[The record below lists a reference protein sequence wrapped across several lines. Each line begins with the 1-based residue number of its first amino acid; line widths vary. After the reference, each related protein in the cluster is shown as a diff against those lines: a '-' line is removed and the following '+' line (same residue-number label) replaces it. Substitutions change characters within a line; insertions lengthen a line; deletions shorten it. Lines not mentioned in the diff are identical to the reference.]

1 MQRIAQIFIYL
12 SEEHPAKLIGVTVG
26 LVFGIFT
33 AIWGLLKALFIL
45 ICIIAGY
52 LIGEYIDKNK
62 RFRGF
67 L

>member
-1 MQRIAQIFIYL
+1 M
-12 SEEHPAKLIGVTVG
+12 
-26 LVFGIFT
+26 
-33 AIWGLLKALFIL
+33 LKALFIL